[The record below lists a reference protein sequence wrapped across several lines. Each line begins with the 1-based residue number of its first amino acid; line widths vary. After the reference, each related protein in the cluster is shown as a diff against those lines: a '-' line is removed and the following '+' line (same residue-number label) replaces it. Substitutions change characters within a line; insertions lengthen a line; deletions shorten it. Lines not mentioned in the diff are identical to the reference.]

1 MSTESDERLYE
12 MIRDLRDEVQGYR
25 RDLNGRLRKLEQT
38 DAARTAHSEATTL
51 SKNQVVEWVSLSI
64 AAGGLFTAIL
74 TQVISRF

>member
-1 MSTESDERLYE
+1 MSIESDERLYA

-51 SKNQVVEWVSLSI
+51 SKNQVVAWVSLSI

-74 TQVISRF
+74 TQVISKF

>member
-1 MSTESDERLYE
+1 MSIESDGRLYA
-12 MIRDLRDEVQGYR
+12 MIRDLRDEFQGYR

-51 SKNQVVEWVSLSI
+51 SKNQVVAWVSLSI

-74 TQVISRF
+74 TQVISKF

>member
-1 MSTESDERLYE
+1 MSIESDERLYA

-38 DAARTAHSEATTL
+38 DAARTAHTEATTL
-51 SKNQVVEWVSLSI
+51 SKNQVVAWVSLSI

-74 TQVISRF
+74 TQVISKF